1 MGNCVIIES
10 QNNTR
15 LILELAHERNEKL
28 VSYIR
33 LTDAAIWGFLGIAT
47 INLFGTNNFPSTNIR
62 LFWILVILSMFLW
75 RLAVNNYQKDI
86 VKGYYQIVICE
97 NTLRIPYHI
106 SVRKNLENSIM
117 SNPFIHHKPQTF
129 RDLCELLTPE
139 KYIDKKDTIMKNIA
153 LFFGYSEK
161 YTDKYHIYFN
171 WIAVG
176 IGLFA
181 FFMVCLYF
189 FNIQSQL
196 CII

>member
-1 MGNCVIIES
+1 MGICVNIES

-33 LTDAAIWGFLGIAT
+33 LTDGAIWGFLGIAV
-47 INLFGTNNFPSTNIR
+47 INLSSTENFPSTVKP
-62 LFWILVILSMFLW
+62 LFFLLLSISMVLW
-75 RLAVNNYQKDI
+75 RFAVNNYQSDI
-86 VKGYYQIVICE
+86 VKGYYRIVNCE

-129 RDLCELLTPE
+129 HDLCELLTPE
-139 KYIDKKDTIMKNIA
+139 KYIDKKDTILKNIA

-161 YTDKYHIYFN
+161 YTNKNHIFFN
-171 WIAVG
+171 YIAVI

-181 FFMVCLYF
+181 FLWFVYIF
-189 FNIQSQL
+189 F
-196 CII
+196 